1 MSLYNMLMG
10 FNPACVLIMPML
22 GRKQEEYPRFRDCF
36 ITEENNIAI
45 YTRVGGG
52 NRNCGYGEEELYEDE
67 NFLTTYDDDYDCTYA
82 TYEFKVPEK
91 WRADFD
97 LIVGGKQ
104 NEVSKEY
111 VDYVKEF
118 YPKLA
123 EQGVIDKAF
132 RIDHPAEKGGVE

>member
-1 MSLYNMLMG
+1 MSFYNMLMG

-36 ITEENNIAI
+36 VTEENNIAI

-52 NRNCGYGEEELYEDE
+52 NRNCGYGEEKLYEDE
-67 NFLTTYDDDYDCTYA
+67 NFLKTYDDVFDCTYA

-91 WRADFD
+91 WKADFD
-97 LIVGGKQ
+97 LIVNGKIKD
-104 NEVSKEY
+104 VSKEY
-111 VDYVKEF
+111 IDYVKNF

-123 EQGVIDKAF
+123 EQGVIDKIF
-132 RIDHPAEKGGVE
+132 GIDRPTEKGGVE

>member
-111 VDYVKEF
+111 VNYVKKF
-118 YPKLA
+118 YPELD
-123 EQGVIDKAF
+123 EQGVIDKIF
-132 RIDHPAEKGGVE
+132 GVDRPTEKDGE

>member
-1 MSLYNMLMG
+1 MSLYNMIMG

-36 ITEENNIAI
+36 VTEENNIAI

-52 NRNCGYGEEELYEDE
+52 NRNCGYGEEELYKDK
-67 NFLTTYDDDYDCTYA
+67 NFLTTYDDDFDCTYA
-82 TYEFKVPEK
+82 TYEFKVPKK

-111 VDYVKEF
+111 VDYVKKF

-123 EQGVIDKAF
+123 EQGVIDKIF
-132 RIDHPAEKGGVE
+132 GIDHPTEKGGVG